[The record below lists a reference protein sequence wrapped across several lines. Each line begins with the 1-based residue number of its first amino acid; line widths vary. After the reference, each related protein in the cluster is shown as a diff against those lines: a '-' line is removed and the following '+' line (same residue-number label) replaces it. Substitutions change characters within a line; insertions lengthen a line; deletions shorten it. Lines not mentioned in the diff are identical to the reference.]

1 MAKSRASSTGGLS
14 GMLPPQGRSLAQVV
28 PIPPQYAWMQEGLE
42 AWYCQ
47 GDLPPKRIRIAAVP
61 RQMTAIPD
69 AGKWTVRWV
78 GPNENDFAIP
88 QYGRAD
94 SVFPNRVDAL
104 QAMESEMRRKAES
117 LVRQAAKIRQEI
129 SELLGGG

>member
-1 MAKSRASSTGGLS
+1 MAKRKASSNGGLS
-14 GMLPPQGRSLAQVV
+14 GMLPRQGRSREQVV
-28 PIPPQYAWMQEGLE
+28 PIPPQYAWMQEGVE

-61 RQMTAIPD
+61 RKLTAIPD
-69 AGKWTVRWV
+69 AGKWMVKWVEPTGNDLFQPRSATV
-78 GPNENDFAIP
+78 
-88 QYGRAD
+88 D

-104 QAMESEMRRKAES
+104 QSMESDMRRKAES

-129 SELLGGG
+129 SELLGGE